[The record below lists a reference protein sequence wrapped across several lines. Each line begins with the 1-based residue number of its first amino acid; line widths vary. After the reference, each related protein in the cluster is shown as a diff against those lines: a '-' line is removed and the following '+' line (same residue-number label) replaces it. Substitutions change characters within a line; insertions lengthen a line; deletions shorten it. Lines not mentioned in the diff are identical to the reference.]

1 MENLYEK
8 YCFINL
14 EKKYNLFFDDKD
26 LLVKAF
32 THSSFKSENN
42 ENYER
47 LEFLGDAILEMMVSD
62 FFYREFSNKPEGI
75 MSKERSRLVNEN
87 SLFKVMELEELE
99 QYIITGLSIIKDDSF
114 LKKKPAYVAD
124 IYEAF
129 IAAIYLDQGIEK
141 TQEFIKKTLLNRY
154 ELLINIEESQDYK
167 TKLQEILQ
175 KEKIVEI
182 KYETKTI
189 DKNDFFSEVYVDNIK
204 IGSGRGYTKKNAEQN
219 AAKEALNIYG

>member
-1 MENLYEK
+1 MENLYEIYK
-8 YCFINL
+8 FVDL
-14 EKKYNLFFDDKD
+14 EKKYNIFFDDKE

-32 THSSFKSENN
+32 THTSYNSENN

-47 LEFLGDAILEMMVSD
+47 LEFLGDAILEMATSD
-62 FFYREFSNKPEGI
+62 FFYREFPTKPEGI

-87 SLFKVMELEELE
+87 SLFKVMELEDLE
-99 QYIITGLSIIKDDSF
+99 KYIITGLSIIKDSSF

-129 IAAIYLDQGIEK
+129 IAAIYLDQGLEK
-141 TQEFIKKTLLNRY
+141 AHKFIKNTLLNRY

-175 KEKIVEI
+175 KEKIINI
-182 KYETKTI
+182 KYITTTL
-189 DKNDFFSEVYVDNIK
+189 DKDDFYSELYADDVK
-204 IGSGRGYTKKNAEQN
+204 IGTGRGYTKKSAEQN
-219 AAKEALNIYG
+219 AAKEALNIYA